1 LFFENNVEGNTWGFE
16 LSSDVQLAE
25 KWRLHAAYRL
35 LQADLRV
42 KPGEFDFNNALNET
56 SDPQQ
61 QAQVRNSVDLRNDL
75 QLDAGLR
82 WVDNRIANDAGVPRL
97 VPHYT
102 ELDLRI
108 AWRVR
113 AGLTLSIAG
122 QNLLHGEHVEYGKPG
137 PVRTALERQVFGR
150 IDWLH

>member
-1 LFFENNVEGNTWGFE
+1 MFFENNVEGDTWGFE
-16 LSSDVQLAE
+16 LSSDVQLRE
-25 KWRLHAAYRL
+25 GWRLHAAYRL
-35 LQADLRV
+35 LEQDLRV

-61 QAQVRNSVDLRNDL
+61 QAQLRSSIDLPHNIE
-75 QLDAGLR
+75 LDAGLR

-108 AWRVR
+108 AWRFR
-113 AGLTLSIAG
+113 EGLELSIAG
-122 QNLLHGEHVEYGKPG
+122 QNLLHGEHVEYGIPS
-137 PVRTALERQVFGR
+137 PTRTTLGRQVFGR
-150 IDWLH
+150 IDWRH